1 MKIKISTDSTCDL
14 PAELIAAHDIGV
26 QPLYIIRDGEA
37 LRDGIDVTP
46 DDLYAY
52 TKETGKLCGTSAV
65 TITDYL
71 GSWKAW
77 LEEYDAIVHVAFSS
91 ELSASC
97 NNARLAA
104 MELPGKVW
112 VVDSLNLST
121 GFGHL
126 VLDAALM
133 AERGMAPEEIAA
145 EVERLVPKMD
155 VSFVL
160 NTLDYLKKGGRC
172 TSVQALGANLLG
184 LKPCI
189 EVIGGKM
196 TVGKKYRG
204 SFQRCLEHY
213 IQDKLERRE
222 EIDFS
227 RAFLVHNLCAP
238 GVVEHVQSY
247 LTATANFRELYVV
260 PAGST
265 ICCHCGPSTLGLM
278 FTRKTPKQIK

>member
-26 QPLYIIRDGEA
+26 LPLYIIRDGEA

-52 TKETGKLCGTSAV
+52 TKATGKLCGTSAV
-65 TITDYL
+65 TIADYL
-71 GSWKAW
+71 TAWNGW
-77 LEEYDAIVHVAFSS
+77 LEDCDAIVHVAFSS
-91 ELSASC
+91 ALSGSC

-104 MELPGKVW
+104 EELPGKVW

-133 AERGMAPEEIAA
+133 AEKGMDPADIAA
-145 EVERLVPKMD
+145 EIERLVPKVD

-160 NTLDYLKKGGRC
+160 NTLDYLRKGGRC

-204 SFQRCLEHY
+204 KIEAAYVQYIKDRLANLDYLRIGGHY
-213 IQDKLERRE
+213 GPW
-222 EIDFS
+222 
-227 RAFLVHNLCAP
+227 CM
-238 GVVEHVQSY
+238 GV
-247 LTATANFRELYVV
+247 LYY
-260 PAGST
+260 
-265 ICCHCGPSTLGLM
+265 H
-278 FTRKTPKQIK
+278 K

>member
-14 PAELIAAHDIGV
+14 PSELIAAHDIGV
-26 QPLYIIRDGEA
+26 LPLYIIRDGEA
-37 LRDGIDVTP
+37 LLDGIDVKP
-46 DDLYAY
+46 EDLYAY
-52 TKETGKLCGTSAV
+52 TKKTGRLCGTSAV

-71 GSWKAW
+71 TAWNGW

-104 MELPGKVW
+104 MDLPGKVW

-133 AERGMAPEEIAA
+133 AERGMAPEDIAA
-145 EVERLVPKMD
+145 EVERLVPKVD

-160 NTLDYLKKGGRC
+160 DTLDYLRKGGRC

-189 EVIGGKM
+189 EVRGGKM

-204 SFQRCLEHY
+204 KIEAAYLQY
-213 IQDKLERRE
+213 IQDRLANRDDIDTRRVFITDSGLPE
-222 EIDFS
+222 EL
-227 RAFLVHNLCAP
+227 RA
-238 GVVEHVQSY
+238 
-247 LTATANFRELYVV
+247 
-260 PAGST
+260 
-265 ICCHCGPSTLGLM
+265 
-278 FTRKTPKQIK
+278 

>member
-26 QPLYIIRDGEA
+26 QPLYIIRGGEA

-133 AERGMAPEEIAA
+133 AERGMAPEFPPASHGRAVRGGSRQALSRA
-145 EVERLVPKMD
+145 ERQGRGADANSHPGGPGIPGLR
-155 VSFVL
+155 
-160 NTLDYLKKGGRC
+160 GRC
-172 TSVQALGANLLG
+172 
-184 LKPCI
+184 
-189 EVIGGKM
+189 GGM
-196 TVGKKYRG
+196 
-204 SFQRCLEHY
+204 C
-213 IQDKLERRE
+213 RR
-222 EIDFS
+222 
-227 RAFLVHNLCAP
+227 RPARRTGRP
-238 GVVEHVQSY
+238 HV
-247 LTATANFRELYVV
+247 
-260 PAGST
+260 
-265 ICCHCGPSTLGLM
+265 
-278 FTRKTPKQIK
+278 